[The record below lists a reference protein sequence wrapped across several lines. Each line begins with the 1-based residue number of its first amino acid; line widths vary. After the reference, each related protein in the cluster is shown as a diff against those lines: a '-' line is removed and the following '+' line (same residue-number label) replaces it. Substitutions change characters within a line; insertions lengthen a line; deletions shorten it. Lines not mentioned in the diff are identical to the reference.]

1 MKSFNSFVSVISEAE
16 EKQKQK
22 QKINISKEILPMK
35 PESKPEEPKK
45 TPVQKSVSKKKAEA
59 IKKGYVSPEG
69 RVQEKGVIVNRIRS
83 GALGYGDKGKDP
95 TKYGINPGDVAR
107 EKSTL
112 FKRAV
117 SPSKPERTAARK
129 EIKTA
134 ISSIEKRYP
143 GSTQRTGTSF
153 RGFSRSVGYTP
164 SKQDISIL
172 QRMARP
178 ETTGSSAASLSR
190 QLGQGSLNRAQAAAD
205 AARDIVAEP
214 KKQENQAVKRT
225 INRTKAFSDLQKA
238 IDKSDIKLP
247 KPGITKSQVQPKPSK
262 TPTEV
267 IAQTKATER
276 QTSLDLGSTRTTAK
290 PTPPSGSA
298 LSVTEPKAATKP
310 AKVKSPTPVRPKI
323 QPKPSTSLKSTVAS
337 QSRGLKNIARVSSG
351 IAAYMD
357 FKKGRGDVL
366 AKGGGNKRADAAGV
380 FRAAGGFLGGAA
392 GFAAGTPLGPV
403 GQTVGGTT
411 GYMKGA
417 EMGTKLFDRLTG
429 KAGDKVTSKSVLKNI
444 KSTYRDVVPQSVRQN
459 VPSVAKK
466 GFTDFYNQAVPFVK
480 KGYKAYRRFT
490 KIQDLTGGDK

>member
-1 MKSFNSFVSVISEAE
+1 MKSFNSFVSIISESE
-16 EKQKQK
+16 EKQRR
-22 QKINISKEILPMK
+22 KINISKEILPMK
-35 PESKPEEPKK
+35 PESKSEEPKK
-45 TPVQKSVSKKKAEA
+45 TPEQKSVSKKKAEA

-69 RVQEKGVIVNRIRS
+69 RVQERGVVVNRIRA

-95 TKYGINPGDVAR
+95 TKYGINPGDVAKD
-107 EKSTL
+107 KSTL

-134 ISSIEKRYP
+134 ISSIERRYP
-143 GSTQRTGTSF
+143 GATQRTGTSF
-153 RGFSRSVGYTP
+153 RGFSRSVGYIP
-164 SKQDISIL
+164 SKQDILIL

-178 ETTGSSAASLSR
+178 ETTGSSAAALSR
-190 QLGQGSLNRAQAAAD
+190 QLGQGPSNRAQAAAD

-214 KKQENQAVKRT
+214 QRQAKQATQRVVNK
-225 INRTKAFSDLQKA
+225 TKAFGDLQKA

-247 KPGITKSQVQPKPSK
+247 QPKISKAQVQPKPSK
-262 TPTEV
+262 SPTEV
-267 IAQTKATER
+267 IAQTQATKR

-298 LSVTEPKAATKP
+298 LTVTEPKAGTKP
-310 AKVKSPTPVRPKI
+310 AKVKSPTPVKPKV

-351 IAAYMD
+351 LAAYMD

-417 EMGTKLFDRLTG
+417 EMGTKLFKRLTG

-459 VPSVAKK
+459 VPGVAKK
-466 GFTDFYNQAVPFVK
+466 GFTDFYNQAVPYVNK
-480 KGYKAYRRFT
+480 AYKAYRRFNT
-490 KIQDLTGGDK
+490 VSNLTGGDKK